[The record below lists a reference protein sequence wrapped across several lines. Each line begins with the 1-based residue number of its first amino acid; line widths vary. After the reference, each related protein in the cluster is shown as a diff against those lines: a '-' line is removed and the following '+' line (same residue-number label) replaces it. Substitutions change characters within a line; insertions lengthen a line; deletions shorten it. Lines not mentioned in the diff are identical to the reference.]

1 MKARLKVVA
10 GYFQFGSD
18 YLGEGEWEGNS
29 LLLVVSMATHHTV
42 QMNSLSGGTAEL
54 DDMEECAAFRANHK
68 SCNIVFLSY
77 ILEGLF

>member
-1 MKARLKVVA
+1 MGGQFTAA
-10 GYFQFGSD
+10 GGLNGHSR
-18 YLGEGEWEGNS
+18 
-29 LLLVVSMATHHTV
+29 TV

-54 DDMEECAAFRANHK
+54 DDMEECAAFGANHR